1 MAKEKEEDGEENTRP
16 KLPVIIKLRK
26 PINDGEKEINE
37 IKFTREPTGGDLA
50 GINITN
56 PTIGEF
62 LRVAMKLTGIPVPI
76 LKKMTGSDTMVLT
89 GVIGDFLE

>member
-1 MAKEKEEDGEENTRP
+1 MSKEKEGEEEFTPR
-16 KLPVIIKLRK
+16 KLPVIIKLDN
-26 PINDGEKEINE
+26 PINDGEKDITEIV
-37 IKFTREPTGGDLA
+37 IKREPTGGDLS

-62 LRVAMKLTGIPVPI
+62 LRVAMKITGIPVPI
-76 LKKMTGSDTMVLT
+76 LKKLSGRKAMELT